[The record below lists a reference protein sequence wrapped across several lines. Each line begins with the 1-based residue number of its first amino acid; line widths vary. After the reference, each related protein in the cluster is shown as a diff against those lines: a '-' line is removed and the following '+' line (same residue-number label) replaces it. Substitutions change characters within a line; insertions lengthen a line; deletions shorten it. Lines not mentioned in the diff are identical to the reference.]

1 MRYHAKGIHNQLNQ
15 STSSTLSLNFNPLL
29 PTFVAVKT
37 LKGTSLNQ
45 KLVCTV
51 ELLIICNNIGCF
63 ADDEMK
69 ELIKESIKMRKFD
82 HHNVLCLI
90 GICLD
95 AGPAPYIV
103 MPFMSNG
110 SLLSY
115 LKKERSALIIS
126 HDSDED
132 VVWLQN

>member
-1 MRYHAKGIHNQLNQ
+1 
-15 STSSTLSLNFNPLL
+15 
-29 PTFVAVKT
+29 
-37 LKGTSLNQ
+37 
-45 KLVCTV
+45 
-51 ELLIICNNIGCF
+51 
-63 ADDEMK
+63 MK
-69 ELIKESIKMRKFD
+69 ELIQESVRMHRFD

-115 LKKERSALIIS
+115 LKKERSALIIF
-126 HDSDED
+126 HNDDED
-132 VVWLQN
+132 LVRLEVLDR